1 MNFAVGF
8 TAYDS
13 VEEPILDKS
22 IGELTFNAYEWG
34 IGDDGKYFVR
44 YVPLPSHTC
53 TEEELSLVNGP
64 NTTFLP
70 INSESMIEVTTY
82 RKKMLCIDPEEM
94 YIYGD
99 YSSSKARL
107 LDIKLVRCH
116 GHDYCASDEE
126 ITAFLRDKFIVL
138 LYNQILFDANE
149 YNENSVLEQSLLQ
162 WIPVNT
168 QV

>member
-1 MNFAVGF
+1 
-8 TAYDS
+8 
-13 VEEPILDKS
+13 
-22 IGELTFNAYEWG
+22 
-34 IGDDGKYFVR
+34 
-44 YVPLPSHTC
+44 
-53 TEEELSLVNGP
+53 
-64 NTTFLP
+64 
-70 INSESMIEVTTY
+70 
-82 RKKMLCIDPEEM
+82 MLCIDREEM

-107 LDIKLVRCH
+107 LDIKLIRCH

-126 ITAFLRDKFIVL
+126 ITAFLRDKFLIL

-149 YNENSVLEQSLLQ
+149 YNERSVLEQSMFQ